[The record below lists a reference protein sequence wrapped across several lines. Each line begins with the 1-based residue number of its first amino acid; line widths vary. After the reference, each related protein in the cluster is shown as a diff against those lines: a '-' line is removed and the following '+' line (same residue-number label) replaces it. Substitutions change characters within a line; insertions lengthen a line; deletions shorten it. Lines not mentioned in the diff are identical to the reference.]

1 MTFKR
6 LVLVLLTVAAILLA
20 GISLL
25 GSWQEPQVQG
35 RLELYQTDIVLQ
47 AASWEDEA
55 SDSLQTASKAILGAK
70 PLEAATKQYEDARK
84 SAQESLTTAKKQPDS
99 PSGVK
104 KRKSSQSVEDLEK
117 LLGELDLR
125 IGVLWAQQGKVESAK
140 LARQESFASWN
151 KVSQNVNLEP
161 ALQDTA
167 AVLSGLWSQ
176 PPRLLPNAQ
185 ELIQAKL
192 DGWFRYVSLTK
203 LYQLQQLEDKLTLLQ
218 ASQQETAQ
226 TAAINLAL
234 IAALPNLAG
243 LFGILLLL
251 FLVIQRLIKGKQSI
265 LSQNSDLTWL
275 TLWDG
280 ETILQVFVVG
290 FFLMG
295 QIIVPLLVAGI
306 ISFLKIPISGDTRTQ
321 AFFILINYVFLSSGA
336 LLVLYFSIRRF
347 FPLPEGW
354 FRINFGSGKWIFWG
368 IGGYCVAVPVVLI
381 VSLVNQQIWQGQ
393 GGSNPILQLA
403 LQNQD
408 SLALGIFFFTA
419 AIAAPLFEEFLFR
432 GFLLPSLTRY
442 LPVWGAIVLSSFL
455 FAAAHLSLSEI
466 IPLFFLGCILGVV
479 YTRSRNL
486 LSSMLLHS
494 LWNSGTLLAL
504 FVLGSSN
511 K

>member
-6 LVLVLLTVAAILLA
+6 LVLGLLTVAAILLA
-20 GISLL
+20 SSSLL
-25 GSWQEPQVQG
+25 GSWQEKQVQG

-47 AASWEDEA
+47 AASWEDKA
-55 SDSLQTASKAILGAK
+55 SNSLQTASKAILGAK
-70 PLEAATKQYEDARK
+70 PLEAAVKQYQDART
-84 SAQESLTTAKKQPDS
+84 SAQNSLTTAKKQLDSANSQPD
-99 PSGVK
+99 VK
-104 KRKSSQSVEDLEK
+104 QQKLEKSVQQLEK

-125 IGVLWAQQGKVESAK
+125 LGVLQAQQGKVEDAI
-140 LARQESFASWN
+140 ASW
-151 KVSQNVNLEP
+151 KNLKKNATVEVG
-161 ALQDTA
+161 LQDTA
-167 AVLSGLWSQ
+167 TVLTGLWSQ

-185 ELIQAKL
+185 EFIQAKL
-192 DGWFRYVSLTK
+192 DGWFRYTSLTK
-203 LYQLQQLEDKLTLLQ
+203 LYQLQQLQDKLASLQ
-218 ASQQETAQ
+218 ASQQEIAED
-226 TAAINLAL
+226 AAIKLAL

-251 FLVIQRLIKGKQSI
+251 FLVIQRLVKGKQSL

-275 TLWDG
+275 TPWDG

-295 QIIVPLLVAGI
+295 QIIVPLSVSILA
-306 ISFLKIPISGDTRTQ
+306 SFLNIPSSGDIRIQ
-321 AFFILINYVFLSSGA
+321 AFYILINYIFLSAGA
-336 LLVLYFSIRRF
+336 LSVLYFSIKRF

-354 FRINFGSGKWIFWG
+354 FRLGFGNGKWILWG

-381 VSLVNQQIWQGQ
+381 VSLLNQKIWQGQ
-393 GGSNPILQLA
+393 GGSNPLLQLA
-403 LQNQD
+403 LQSQD

-486 LSSMLLHS
+486 LASMLLHS

-504 FVLGSSN
+504 FVLGGSN

>member
-6 LVLVLLTVAAILLA
+6 WVLVLLTVAAISLA
-20 GISLL
+20 SFSLL

-47 AASWEDEA
+47 AASLEEEA
-55 SDSLQTASKAILGAK
+55 SNSLQTASKAILGTK
-70 PLEAATKQYEDARK
+70 PLEAAVKQYQDART
-84 SAQESLTTAKKQPDS
+84 SAQDSLTTAKKQLDSADSQPDF
-99 PSGVK
+99 K
-104 KRKSSQSVEDLEK
+104 QQQLQQSVQQLEK

-125 IGVLWAQQGKVESAK
+125 LGVLQAQQGKVEDAI
-140 LARQESFASWN
+140 ASWN
-151 KVSQNVNLEP
+151 KLKQNVTVEVG
-161 ALQDTA
+161 LQDA
-167 AVLSGLWSQ
+167 ADVLSGLWSQ

-185 ELIQAKL
+185 EFIQAKL
-192 DGWFRYVSLTK
+192 DGWFRYTALTQ
-203 LYQLQQLEDKLTLLQ
+203 LYQLQQRQDKLTSLQ
-218 ASQQETAQ
+218 AAQQEIAQ
-226 TAAINLAL
+226 DAAIKLAL

-251 FLVIQRLIKGKQSI
+251 FLVIQRLVKGKQSL

-275 TLWDG
+275 TPWDG

-295 QIIVPLLVAGI
+295 QIIVPLSVSLLV
-306 ISFLKIPISGDTRTQ
+306 SFLNIPRSGDIRIQ
-321 AFFILINYVFLSSGA
+321 AFYILINYVFLSAGA
-336 LLVLYFSIRRF
+336 LLVLYFSIKRF
-347 FPLPEGW
+347 LPLPEGW
-354 FRINFGSGKWIFWG
+354 FRLNFGNGKWILWG

-381 VSLVNQQIWQGQ
+381 VSLLNQQIWQGQ
-393 GGSNPILQLA
+393 GGSNPLLQLA
-403 LQNQD
+403 LQSQD

-455 FAAAHLSLSEI
+455 FAAAHLSLSEV
-466 IPLFFLGCILGVV
+466 IPLFFLGCILGIV

-486 LSSMLLHS
+486 LASMLLHS

-504 FVLGSSN
+504 FVLGNSS